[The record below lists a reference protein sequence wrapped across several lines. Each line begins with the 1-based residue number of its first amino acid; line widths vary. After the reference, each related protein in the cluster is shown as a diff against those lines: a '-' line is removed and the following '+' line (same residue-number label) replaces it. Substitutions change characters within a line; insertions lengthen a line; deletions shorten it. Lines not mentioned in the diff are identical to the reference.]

1 MLKIRR
7 VLFAIFLIAAI
18 GCSSVFAAQAQTV
31 SKLRPIELKDI
42 LGWKSINFSAA
53 SVDGTWFACRLAPA
67 EGNSEVV
74 FKQLKGDKEYK
85 FPIGE
90 SPRGM
95 ADIAFS
101 EDARWAAYTVYPDFK
116 EAKNLRKDKKKIT
129 GKLVLLNLAT
139 GDNKVEFDKLKRFSF
154 SAENPGW
161 LAAHKLPSESQEKEK
176 DKWSGSDLVLRELA
190 TGKEWNIGNV
200 SEFAFDKK
208 GNYLAWIVDALGMSG
223 NGIQVRDMA
232 TGVVTS
238 LDSDKASYKSLNW
251 TEKGEALGALK
262 GKEEKGFEDKFFSL
276 VGFTGFPVKKMEMV
290 SYDPKEDKT
299 FPAGMTISG
308 NRIPAFTDNLDAIL
322 FGIVEPKKKTDSKDE
337 PKEASTEKA
346 AEAKPEPKTPADE
359 LVEEDTPDLVI
370 WHWLDKRLQSQQQ
383 VQENQDKNF
392 SYLSVYRI
400 KEKKFLR
407 LADEELRDVQAAPKQ
422 RWAVGLDTR
431 EYELMGNLDG
441 RRYEDVYVID
451 MMTGAR
457 KLALKKARWYFN
469 ISPEGSH
476 LLYYDDGQYH
486 TYEMASGRSFNIT
499 KDVPASFIN
508 TEDDHNVVN
517 PPVPPVGWVKDGIGV
532 LLSDNWDIWNVPV
545 HGGKAVNLTL
555 NGKKDRIRHQ
565 RFFRLDPEERG
576 VDLAKPAYLT
586 IYGEWT
592 KKMGIVRIEKA
603 KPAPQVLLWDDA
615 GFGSLM
621 KAKKAEVYLYTR
633 DTYKDFPD
641 YYVADAL
648 LQNGRRITEANP
660 QQKDIL
666 WSPGSMLI
674 DYTSKNGDKLQGAL
688 YLPANYE
695 KSKSYPT
702 IVYYYEKTSQ
712 GLNRYAQPTANGFNK
727 SVYTSL
733 GYAVL
738 NPDITYQV
746 NDPGLSSVA
755 CILPAVEAAV
765 ATGVVDKN
773 RLGCHGHSWGGYQ
786 TSFLITQTEMFKA
799 AVAGAPLTN
808 MISMYSSIY
817 WNTGSANQ
825 PIFESSQGR
834 FTGGYWE
841 NLDAYAR
848 NSPVYY
854 ADKVKTPLII
864 LHNDK
869 DGAVDWNQGI
879 EYYNTLRRLKKPVVM
894 LEYPGENHGLAK
906 AANQRDYT
914 VRMREFFDHYL
925 MGKPAPKWLTDG
937 IPHLAQKD
945 HIKERAKELRK
956 SVEK

>member
-1 MLKIRR
+1 
-7 VLFAIFLIAAI
+7 
-18 GCSSVFAAQAQTV
+18 
-31 SKLRPIELKDI
+31 
-42 LGWKSINFSAA
+42 
-53 SVDGTWFACRLAPA
+53 
-67 EGNSEVV
+67 
-74 FKQLKGDKEYK
+74 
-85 FPIGE
+85 
-90 SPRGM
+90 
-95 ADIAFS
+95 
-101 EDARWAAYTVYPDFK
+101 
-116 EAKNLRKDKKKIT
+116 
-129 GKLVLLNLAT
+129 
-139 GDNKVEFDKLKRFSF
+139 
-154 SAENPGW
+154 
-161 LAAHKLPSESQEKEK
+161 
-176 DKWSGSDLVLRELA
+176 
-190 TGKEWNIGNV
+190 
-200 SEFAFDKK
+200 
-208 GNYLAWIVDALGMSG
+208 MSG
-223 NGIQVRDMA
+223 NGIQLRDMA
-232 TGVVTS
+232 MGVVTS
-238 LDSDKASYKSLNW
+238 LDNDKANYRSLNW
-251 TEKGEALGALK
+251 TEKGEALAALK
-262 GKEEKGFEDKFFSL
+262 GKEEKGFEDKFYCL
-276 VGFTGFPVKKMEMV
+276 VGFSGFPVKKVEKT

-308 NRIPAFTDNLDAIL
+308 NQTPAFTDNLDAIL
-322 FGIVEPKKKTDSKDE
+322 FGIAEPKVKTDPKDE
-337 PKEASTEKA
+337 TKDANAEKA
-346 AEAKPEPKTPADE
+346 PEAKPEAKKPADE
-359 LVEEDTPDLVI
+359 LAEEDTPDLVI

-383 VQENQDKNF
+383 VQENKDKNF

-400 KEKKFLR
+400 KEKKFIR
-407 LADEELRDVQAAPKQ
+407 LADDDLRDVQAAPKQ
-422 RWAVGLDTR
+422 RWAVGSDTR

-451 MMTGAR
+451 MLTGVR
-457 KLALKKARWYFN
+457 KLALKKARWFFN
-469 ISPEGSH
+469 VSPEGSH
-476 LLYYDDGQYH
+476 LLYYDDGQYC
-486 TYEMASGRSFNIT
+486 TYEMATGQTFNIT
-499 KDVPASFIN
+499 KDVPSSFIN
-508 TEDDHNVVN
+508 TEDDHNVVK
-517 PPVPPVGWVKDGIGV
+517 PPVSPLGWIKDGVGV
-532 LLSDNWDIWNVPV
+532 LLSDNWDVWNVPV
-545 HGGKAVNLTL
+545 HGGKATNLTL
-555 NGKKDRIRHQ
+555 NGKKDQIRYQ
-565 RFFRLDPEERG
+565 RFFRLDPDEKG
-576 VDLAKPAYLT
+576 VDLAKPAYMT

-592 KKMGIVRIEKA
+592 KKLGIVRIEKT
-603 KPAPQVLLWDDA
+603 KSAPQVLLWDDA

-641 YYVADAL
+641 YHVADAF
-648 LQNGRRITEANP
+648 LQNGKRITDANP

-666 WSPGSMLI
+666 WSSGSMLI
-674 DYTSKNGDKLQGAL
+674 NYTSKNGDKLQGAL

-695 KSKSYPT
+695 KGKSYPT

-712 GLNRYAQPTANGFNK
+712 SLNRYAAPTSNGFNK

-738 NPDITYQV
+738 NPDITYKV

-765 ATGVVDKN
+765 ATGVVDEN

-786 TSFLITQTEMFKA
+786 TSFLITQTDIFRA

-841 NLDAYAR
+841 NLEAYAR
-848 NSPVYY
+848 NSPIYY

-925 MGKPAPKWLTDG
+925 MGKPAPKWLTEG
-937 IPHLAQKD
+937 IPHLGQKD